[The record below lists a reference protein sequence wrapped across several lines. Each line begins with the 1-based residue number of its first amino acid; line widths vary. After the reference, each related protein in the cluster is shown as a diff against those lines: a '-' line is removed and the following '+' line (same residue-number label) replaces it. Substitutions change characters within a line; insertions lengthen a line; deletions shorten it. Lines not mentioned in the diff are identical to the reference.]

1 MISFCKYLSGGRYL
15 QSDLM
20 LKGVGSFLYVKEE
33 EGENYMENSGVS
45 FLHVLTF
52 IFIILKVAGVVS
64 WSWWLVLLPSL
75 FYFLAMLGVMLVV
88 GAVAL
93 VMFDK
98 NKDKYKDNSNKK

>member
-1 MISFCKYLSGGRYL
+1 
-15 QSDLM
+15 
-20 LKGVGSFLYVKEE
+20 
-33 EGENYMENSGVS
+33 MENSGGVS

-52 IFIILKVAGVVS
+52 IFIILKVAGVVT
-64 WSWWLVLLPSL
+64 WSWWVVLLPSL

-98 NKDKYKDNSNKK
+98 NKDKYKGNKDSKSNK

>member
-1 MISFCKYLSGGRYL
+1 
-15 QSDLM
+15 
-20 LKGVGSFLYVKEE
+20 
-33 EGENYMENSGVS
+33 MENSGVS

-93 VMFDK
+93 VMFSK
-98 NKDKYKDNSNKK
+98 NKDKYKGNEDSKSNK